1 MRKTIKALLV
11 TAVLAGS
18 TGAIADNWQHG
29 NNNSGN
35 NGHSSSGQG
44 GGGGGGGGGSGG
56 HGKSSGSGGGS
67 SQFQVQGQGQGQGQG
82 GGSGNHHWQGNGQTN
97 VQGGQNWQGGNG
109 GNGGNGNN
117 GDNGGSRHYRQ
128 DMSGHWS
135 DNDHGDHGHDN
146 HNWDRGDHG
155 NWNRGNWDRNNWQVF
170 RDRNRSLFHL
180 PRYVGPRGYSYRRF
194 DRGYRLEPFFYAQQ
208 YWIDDPD
215 EYQLPPAYGP
225 YRWVRYYNDALL
237 VNIYTGEVE
246 DVMYDFFW

>member
-1 MRKTIKALLV
+1 MHKTIKTLLV

-29 NNNSGN
+29 NNNGNNNSGK
-35 NGHSSSGQG
+35 NGHSSSGQSG
-44 GGGGGGGGGSGG
+44 GGGGGNGG

-67 SQFQVQGQGQGQGQG
+67 SQFQVQGQGQG

-97 VQGGQNWQGGNG
+97 VQGSQNWQGGNG
-109 GNGGNGNN
+109 GNGNN
-117 GDNGGSRHYRQ
+117 GNGGSRHYRQ

-146 HNWDRGDHG
+146 HNWDKGDHG
-155 NWNRGNWDRNNWQVF
+155 NWNRGNWDRNNWQAF

-215 EYQLPPAYGP
+215 AYQLPPAYGP